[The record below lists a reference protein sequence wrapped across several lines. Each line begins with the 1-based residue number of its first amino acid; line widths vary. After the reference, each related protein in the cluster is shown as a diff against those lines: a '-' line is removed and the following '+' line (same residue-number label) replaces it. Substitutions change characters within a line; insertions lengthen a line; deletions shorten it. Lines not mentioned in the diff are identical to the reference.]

1 MNYVIDII
9 LIVLAVLIISA
20 SAKKGFLSSLLES
33 LSLIIS
39 AAVSYFITPG
49 VSEFIYRKFVYNSV
63 RNKLSAALLSV
74 SSGESLGDKVT
85 KLVESLPEGALRL
98 AESVGID
105 VNSLSTSV
113 SQSSVGTNEALVNTV
128 TDNIAY
134 NILIVAIEIIV
145 FLVLFVL
152 LSVLIKLFSKLLTKI
167 MKKLRLMG
175 SVNKVLGAV
184 LGIIKAVVVILVVC
198 TVMFIIAGSSD
209 NATVVSTIEA
219 SKIYEFISA
228 NNPILNFLN

>member
-9 LIVLAVLIISA
+9 LLLLAVMIITA

-39 AAVSYFITPG
+39 ATVSYFITPG
-49 VSEFIYRKFVYNSV
+49 VSEFIYQKFVYNSV
-63 RNKLSAALLSV
+63 KNKLSEAILSI
-74 SSGESLGDKVT
+74 SSGQSLGDKVT
-85 KLVESLPEGALRL
+85 ELIGKLPEGALRL
-98 AESVGID
+98 AESSGVD
-105 VNSLSTSV
+105 VNSLAASV

-134 NILIVAIEIIV
+134 NILIVAIEAVV
-145 FLVLFVL
+145 FLVLFIL
-152 LSVLIKLFSKLLTKI
+152 LSVVIKLFSKLITKI

-175 SVNKVLGAV
+175 SVNKFFGAALGV
-184 LGIIKAVVVILVVC
+184 IKAVVVILIIC
-198 TVMFIIAGSSD
+198 TVMFFIAGASD
-209 NATVVSTIEA
+209 NASVVSTIEA

-228 NNPILNFLN
+228 NNPILNFLS